1 MTHTLSASAKKVQ
14 EALNAQGFSFRVT
27 ELPASTRTAQE
38 AAEAVGCRVEQI
50 AKSLVFK
57 GKQTGKPYLVIACGI
72 NRVNE
77 KKFGRQV
84 GEPIVKPDADFV
96 REQTGFSIGGVP
108 PVGHA
113 MPIQTWI
120 DEDLLKFDAIWAAA
134 GTPNAVFELRA
145 QDLQKLTN
153 GEVVPVK

>member
-27 ELPASTRTAQE
+27 ELPASTRTARE

-108 PVGHA
+108 PVGHVT
-113 MPIQTWI
+113 PIQTWI
-120 DEDLLKFDAIWAAA
+120 DEDLLEFDVIWAAA

-145 QDLQKLTN
+145 QDLQKLTK
-153 GEVVPVK
+153 GEIVSVK